1 MPTKY
6 LLSIVLFIFLDTW
19 CNYNDLTMMMRI
31 MYVRFLVGGKN
42 AVKEAASPSQKSRS
56 NGDGHFPDNLQIFVD
71 HYFFWNTLQLDCPS
85 EIWMLMIL

>member
-6 LLSIVLFIFLDTW
+6 LLSIVLFIFLDTL

-56 NGDGHFPDNLQIFVD
+56 NGDGHFPDNLKIFVD
-71 HYFFWNTLQLDCPS
+71 HYFFG
-85 EIWMLMIL
+85 ILFSLIVPAKYGC